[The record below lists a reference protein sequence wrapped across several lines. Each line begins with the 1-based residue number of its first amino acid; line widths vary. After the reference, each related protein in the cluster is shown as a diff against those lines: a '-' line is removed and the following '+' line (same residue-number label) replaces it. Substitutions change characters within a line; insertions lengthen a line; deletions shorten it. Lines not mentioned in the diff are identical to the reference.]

1 MEGVIR
7 TFTVSQIKAHFI
19 GEPYVDCPEFIGQ
32 LVQHKILVKVSV
44 NQYTYDL
51 TKLNHRIM
59 AEITMI
65 IKHKLLTYKR

>member
-1 MEGVIR
+1 MR
-7 TFTVSQIKAHFI
+7 TFTIAQVKHHFI

-32 LVQHKILVKVSV
+32 LVQHKILVKVGV

-65 IKHKLLTYKR
+65 IKHKLLTYNR

>member
-1 MEGVIR
+1 MR
-7 TFTVSQIKAHFI
+7 TFTIAQVKHHFI

-32 LVQHKILVKVSV
+32 LVQHKILIKISM

-51 TKLNHRIM
+51 TKLNKETM

-65 IKHKLLTYKR
+65 IKYKLLTYKR